1 MAVLI
6 TYVGTHDPFGAGAAG
21 PILSILEHLD
31 RLKQLPGRVVLVF
44 TQTHRRTFELAGAG
58 WEERLQEGVERE
70 AAQTEKEINIRYE
83 GRVKVVSV
91 PIEVNPADLDE
102 VIEKTLEGLSAH
114 LVGVEEVHI
123 NVSSGTPAMSAAL
136 TFLVDSGHIRH
147 CQVWQSLNPAKLP
160 VGAVRVKRVNLAYL
174 SERDRLDRG
183 LALLRAMAFA
193 NAAEHFGEISSR
205 TLIPERRPKADAA
218 RALMEVY
225 ALWDQGDYE
234 LALGRLSGIEGRLVD
249 LGAWERIKQLAEQKK
264 ALEEVC
270 RDREQGRRVHGEPV
284 ETRAIL
290 ADLHAGLLR
299 RFRAG
304 QLLSIPT
311 RARRIYEG
319 LINYLLYDV
328 GLNPRRGIRVDDGLF
343 RDLDP
348 GARRVLATMRA
359 DLARPDLAVR
369 AKLVDLLAEAGK
381 LCVSLRDVR
390 SLEGEYIKF
399 ADARNLSM
407 DEHGLS
413 GITEPEAR
421 AALNSA
427 TGMMDLVFR
436 GFAETHGAHPFGVQ
450 AVDEVVGGIEAW
462 FSV

>member
-6 TYVGTHDPFGAGAAG
+6 TYVGTHDPFGAGATG

-44 TQTHRRTFELAGAG
+44 TQTHSRAFELAGG
-58 WEERLQEGVERE
+58 GREERLQEGVEKE
-70 AAQTEKEINIRYE
+70 AIQTEKEITSRYE
-83 GRVKVVSV
+83 GKVNVVSV

-102 VIEKTLEGLSAH
+102 VIEKSLEGLRAH
-114 LVGVEEVHI
+114 LVGDEEVHV

-136 TFLVDSGHIRH
+136 TFLVDSGHIRR

-160 VGAVRVKRVNLAYL
+160 PGAVRVKRVNLAYL
-174 SERDRLDRG
+174 SERDRLERA

-193 NAAEHFGEISSR
+193 SAAEHFGEISSL
-205 TLIPERRPKADAA
+205 TLIPERRPKADAV
-218 RALMEVY
+218 RALVGVY

-234 LALGRLSGIEGRLVD
+234 LAWERLSGIEERLRD
-249 LGAWERIKQLAEQKK
+249 LGAWGRIREIDRQKG

-284 ETRAIL
+284 ETQAIL
-290 ADLHAGLLR
+290 EDLHAGLLR
-299 RFRAG
+299 RFQAG

-328 GLNPRRGIRVDDGLF
+328 GLNPRRDIDVNHALFSDLNPGL
-343 RDLDP
+343 
-348 GARRVLATMRA
+348 RRVLATMRPR
-359 DLARPDLAVR
+359 LTRPDLAAR
-369 AKLVDLLAEAGK
+369 ADLVDLLAEARK
-381 LCVSLRDVR
+381 LRVSLEDVR
-390 SLEGEYIKF
+390 SLKRAYRNF

-413 GITEPEAR
+413 GVTEPEAR
-421 AALNSA
+421 TAVDSA
-427 TGMMDLVFR
+427 TRMMDCVFG
-436 GFAETHGAHPFGVQ
+436 GFAKRHEEHPFGVQ
-450 AVDEVVGGIEAW
+450 AVEEVVRGIEAW